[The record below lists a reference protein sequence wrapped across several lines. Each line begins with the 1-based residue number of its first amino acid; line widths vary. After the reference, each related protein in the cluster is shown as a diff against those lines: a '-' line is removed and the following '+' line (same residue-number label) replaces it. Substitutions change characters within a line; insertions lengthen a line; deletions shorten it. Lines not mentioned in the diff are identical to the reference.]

1 MSTKSPTLYLGSFNS
16 EQFWRPKR
24 LSKLPA
30 IADLQ
35 ADTIVSVMDELGFVF
50 CDSPDDLLIT
60 RLPIDETHKQYL
72 RELGF
77 SFLNNELP
85 LMREEADLSKSL
97 EKLLVETENY
107 EHFKKLISSLS
118 DFSPYSILPLT
129 DSFCKNYQLQN
140 PYPDIEGVE
149 KVNSKLFSHQ
159 LSKKLFEDTVG
170 EPIYSAEELERK
182 GDQFLQHSSFLIKD
196 EFGVSGKGNVLVSSP
211 QILTRIVKYIA
222 KQESTGQQ
230 TRFLLEPF
238 LEKQIDFSCQF
249 EIGSKGQVN
258 IRSIQKMQNA
268 GFAFSG
274 IQTAEADFQ
283 AQLDQLGYFAQ
294 VEAIAAALDQEGYF
308 GPVCLDSMLLKDGK
322 IVPVV
327 EINARK
333 SMGLIN
339 YYVDRFLSQFSR
351 QGCLMFFSLGLT
363 YPVTFSEILDKMRQ
377 ENILFL
383 RDKPHGI
390 LPLSSRTLDINWKF
404 YKDINYKTYKGR
416 LYVSLVSDDEDSK
429 ALILDKMN
437 KIFADLKIQKF
448 N

>member
-258 IRSIQKMQNA
+258 IRSIQKMQKRKKKNKKTKR
-268 GFAFSG
+268 
-274 IQTAEADFQ
+274 IKKT
-283 AQLDQLGYFAQ
+283 
-294 VEAIAAALDQEGYF
+294 
-308 GPVCLDSMLLKDGK
+308 KRK
-322 IVPVV
+322 IR
-327 EINARK
+327 N
-333 SMGLIN
+333 
-339 YYVDRFLSQFSR
+339 
-351 QGCLMFFSLGLT
+351 
-363 YPVTFSEILDKMRQ
+363 
-377 ENILFL
+377 
-383 RDKPHGI
+383 
-390 LPLSSRTLDINWKF
+390 RTRTK
-404 YKDINYKTYKGR
+404 K
-416 LYVSLVSDDEDSK
+416 
-429 ALILDKMN
+429 
-437 KIFADLKIQKF
+437 
-448 N
+448 